1 MSTPDRVI
9 VGLTRLPY
17 VQPVRRLP
25 HGATHRPGSDRPAN
39 GYGRRPGR
47 PGPDPRARLVA
58 RLYRDWWTGTEAVVD
73 LIGTPMSSVGPA
85 ELLDPTV

>member
-1 MSTPDRVI
+1 
-9 VGLTRLPY
+9 
-17 VQPVRRLP
+17 
-25 HGATHRPGSDRPAN
+25 
-39 GYGRRPGR
+39 
-47 PGPDPRARLVA
+47 VA